1 MLNIDSNLSK
11 KLIYLNKKR
20 KEKKKDHLI
29 VSTCLSKDKIN
40 TLIDELLLTKQRLIS
55 NRESNITRHYM
66 VKGS

>member
-11 KLIYLNKKR
+11 KLIYLKK
-20 KEKKKDHLI
+20 KKKDHLI

-40 TLIDELLLTKQRLIS
+40 TLIDELLLTKQRLFS
-55 NRESNITRHYM
+55 NRESNIMRHYM

>member
-20 KEKKKDHLI
+20 KEKKKDRLI

-55 NRESNITRHYM
+55 NRESNIMRHYM

>member
-11 KLIYLNKKR
+11 KLIYLKK
-20 KEKKKDHLI
+20 KEKKNDHLI

-55 NRESNITRHYM
+55 NRESNIMRHYM